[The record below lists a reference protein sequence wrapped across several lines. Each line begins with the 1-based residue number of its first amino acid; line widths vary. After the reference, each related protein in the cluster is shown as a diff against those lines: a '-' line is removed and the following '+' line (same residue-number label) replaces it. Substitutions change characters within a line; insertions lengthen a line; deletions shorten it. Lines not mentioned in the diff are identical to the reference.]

1 MVSEDQLKG
10 VVAAMLD
17 LDIDSID
24 DRTSTDTVSQWDSV
38 RHMNLVIALEE
49 SFGISIP
56 DDEVA
61 TLTSYPIIRAT
72 IEEQLA
78 HG

>member
-1 MVSEDQLKG
+1 M
-10 VVAAMLD
+10 AAMLD
-17 LDIDSID
+17 VDAAAID
-24 DRTSTDTVSQWDSV
+24 DRTSTDTLPQWDSV

-49 SFGISIP
+49 SFGITIP

-61 TLTSYPIIRAT
+61 SLTSYPIIKAT
-72 IEEQLA
+72 IEEELA